1 MIHLIHELER
11 CGIKKI
17 DIKKILIYF
26 SAIVQLLED
35 PAFCNGW
42 TNSKT
47 RNFPLQLLP
56 YTDTLFLIS
65 GIIQIFLAIPILEI
79 WKIRWH
85 VFGICW
91 TLLLTGLLVLTQV
104 PNMITGPALIDHN
117 PIAFLTEIF
126 QITYIV
132 VTVIIIEIIIRENQK
147 LVVKIFKKCT
157 DW

>member
-11 CGIKKI
+11 RGIKKI

-26 SAIVQLLED
+26 SAIATIAGGILHFVMIGPTLKPE
-35 PAFCNGW
+35 
-42 TNSKT
+42 
-47 RNFPLQLLP
+47 NFPLQLLP

-91 TLLLTGLLVLTQV
+91 TLLLTGLLVFTRV

-117 PIAFLTEIF
+117 PVAFLTEIF

-132 VTVIIIEIIIRENQK
+132 VTVIIIEINIREKSKN
-147 LVVKIFKKCT
+147 
-157 DW
+157 